1 MWDATEVSDQAEGY
15 ASSLLLRAKLTEK
28 EKFNLLRAT
37 SVTIAG
43 IRAHGKAR
51 SSKEELEASILS
63 FYLERIVLDLKF
75 HEKGIAANL
84 SYDIMK
90 KRCYGVVKEM
100 TKRKLEALGKAI
112 IKAAKKNAAP
122 PDGDYFSGLECNEL
136 FLEIKYESN
145 NTFNPIWVKLLNKNG
160 DIPSGV
166 QLVDLLDQVR
176 SEAFD
181 IKDAQRRIYLEA
193 SRKRA
198 AQKRKKNEPEGDDID
213 VGDDIDEIEVGEG
226 KEETNV
232 RILSCSTYIRNE
244 D

>member
-1 MWDATEVSDQAEGY
+1 MWGATDVPDQAEAY
-15 ASSLLLRAKLTEK
+15 ANSLLLRAKLTEK

-37 SVTIAG
+37 SVTVAG
-43 IRAHGKAR
+43 IRAYGKPR

-63 FYLERIVLDLKF
+63 CFLERIVLDLKF

-84 SYDIMK
+84 NYDIMK

-122 PDGDYFSGLECNEL
+122 PDGDYFSGLECLEL

-145 NTFNPIWVKLLNKNG
+145 NTFNPIWMKLLNKNG

-181 IKDAQRRIYLEA
+181 
-193 SRKRA
+193 
-198 AQKRKKNEPEGDDID
+198 
-213 VGDDIDEIEVGEG
+213 V
-226 KEETNV
+226 
-232 RILSCSTYIRNE
+232 
-244 D
+244 